1 MKRNIITYKLLIEN
15 KKCHTMSYTL
25 KRLMANKNKQYRIEK
40 GLLLFTQ
47 PKSPYFYG
55 KIRLKGKYHTKSFSP
70 ISDFRAAKEKLYE
83 WKNELTENTEDILN
97 THSSD
102 RKEYTDF
109 TELNNNFQFLDVGRY
124 DPVKKS
130 VNERKINF
138 VEIYGEYNQSQ
149 ASNQAHRCLDCGNP
163 YCEWKCPVHNYIPDW
178 LKLVNEGNILEA
190 ADLCHS
196 TNSLPEVCGR
206 VCPQDRLC
214 EGACT
219 LNDGFGAVTIGS
231 IEKYITEKAFEM
243 GWKPDLSHRKWT
255 NKKVAII
262 GSGPAGIACAD
273 ILTRSGI
280 HSHVYDK
287 NEEIGGLLTFGIP
300 EFKLEKSV
308 VKRRRKILEDM
319 GVKFHL
325 GKEIGKDI
333 PFKKLYSSYDAVFLA
348 MGTYTSLE
356 GGFKGE
362 NLPGVYKAIDYLI
375 SNTKKLL
382 NLSNGKSEFINFKG
396 KKVVILGGGDTA
408 MDCNRTAIRQGA
420 QSVTCLYRRDE
431 KNMPGSRREVKNAKE
446 EGVIF
451 NFNIQPIDILGN
463 EKVEGV
469 KTVQTELGEVDQ
481 NGRRVPVPIPGSEKI
496 YDADVVIVAFGFRAS
511 PAAWF
516 DDFDVETRKN
526 GLVIAEEDQDY
537 KFQTSNKK
545 IFSGG
550 DMVRGSDLVV
560 TAIWEGREAGKS
572 IIKYVS

>member
-1 MKRNIITYKLLIEN
+1 MT
-15 KKCHTMSYTL
+15 
-25 KRLMANKNKQYRIEK
+25 NKNKQYRIEK

-47 PKSPYFYG
+47 PRSPYFYG
-55 KIRLKGKYHTKSFSP
+55 KIRINGKYRTQSFAP
-70 ISDFRAAKEKLYE
+70 ISDIDTAKERLYE
-83 WKNELTENTEDILN
+83 WRDEIINNENDFQTKSIP
-97 THSSD
+97 D
-102 RKEYTDF
+102 RNEYTSF
-109 TELNNNFQFLDVGRY
+109 EKLENNFQFLDVGRF
-124 DPVKKS
+124 DPSKKTPD
-130 VNERKINF
+130 ERKINF
-138 VEIYGEYNQSQ
+138 VEIYGEYNQVQ
-149 ASNQAHRCLDCGNP
+149 AANQAHRCLDCGNP

-178 LKLVNEGNILEA
+178 LKLVNEGNIIEA

-231 IEKYITEKAFEM
+231 IEKYITEKAFDM

-255 NKKVAII
+255 DKKVAVI
-262 GSGPAGIACAD
+262 GAGPAGIACAD
-273 ILTRSGI
+273 VLTRSGI
-280 HSHVYDK
+280 KSHVYDR
-287 NEEIGGLLTFGIP
+287 NQEIGGLLTFGIP

-308 VKRRRKILEDM
+308 IKRRRKILEEM
-319 GVKFHL
+319 GISFHL
-325 GKEIGKDI
+325 GKEIGKDV
-333 PFKKLYSSYDAVFLA
+333 PFKSIYEDHDAVFLA

-362 NLPGVYKAIDYLI
+362 KLPGVYKALDYLI
-375 SNTKKLL
+375 ANTKKLL
-382 NLSNGKSEFINFKG
+382 NMSKNKEEYINFKG
-396 KKVVILGGGDTA
+396 KKVVVLGGGDTA

-420 QSVTCLYRRDE
+420 KSVTCLYRRDE

-451 NFNIQPIDILGN
+451 DFNIQPIDILGN
-463 EKVEGV
+463 TKVEGV
-469 KTVQTELGEVDQ
+469 KVVKTELGERDQ
-481 NGRRVPVPIPGSEKI
+481 NGRQVPLPIPGSEKI
-496 YDADVVIVAFGFRAS
+496 YDADVVIIAFGFRAS
-511 PAAWF
+511 PAKWF
-516 DDFDVETRKN
+516 ENFNIETKKN
-526 GLVIAEEDQDY
+526 GLVVAKEDQEY

-572 IIKYVS
+572 IIEYVS